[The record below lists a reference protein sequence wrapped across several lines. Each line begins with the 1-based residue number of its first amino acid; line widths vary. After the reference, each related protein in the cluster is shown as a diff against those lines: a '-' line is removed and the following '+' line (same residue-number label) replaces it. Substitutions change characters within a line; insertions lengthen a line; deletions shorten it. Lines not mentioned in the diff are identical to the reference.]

1 MDGNTT
7 TRVKSDKSLSLIVH
21 KQQTNIP
28 ELAKTPEVSNTSWA
42 KQYNPDQP
50 LANST
55 TITLEFKNPI
65 QTDASGQ
72 PTSQWLSSVPV
83 SIHPA
88 ELALSPLQPVIAP
101 ELKNTGLA
109 NLREQG
115 RTYFQ
120 AANPSG
126 HQNNN
131 GSVIIN
137 NKKKEAQNATTKASK
152 IEVNKPNLITSSP
165 VQIPNPQHQLVQ
177 LTLNPL
183 LNQSVVDFKITDLK
197 VESPTKLSFT
207 LESSDIKRLINA
219 PIEIAKASDS
229 STDTL
234 ESQDTKATN
243 IVKIKPKLI
252 LQGAIGVP
260 WSTIKKP
267 SKSLKFLQTHIEK
280 LFFSRVPRWAKEQ
293 FDTKKS
299 MFSNL
304 AKNQNVNPQQAGS
317 NWHGFYLN
325 NNDPLYQLLAKDPAQ
340 DLSALSLKVFDPSGY
355 LNQRLATGESKTP
368 TTSLNLYSYQLN
380 KTKEKDVRKG
390 WTNVHPDQF
399 VSPGEN
405 FRLTNDYLNII
416 LNQPTKVTYYSASD
430 FVNNLFNDPDKKD
443 EDIQDKY
450 TKTVK
455 EKVGANAVDWGTAYL
470 NFWYPKELI
479 QQQSNIISA
488 NLTDLLFVNPD
499 ELTNNEKMIAPNLVN
514 WWPNFR
520 NSETPFIRTTE
531 NTEAKGKVLQN
542 PLGWTQVQD
551 GGFGLRV
558 RKTLFDRD
566 TRTFTLTTNI
576 PVPTQDYSKVVTD
589 NDDWRFVFQN
599 DSGQIAMLK
608 ATRLTKEKNAND
620 PAFKD
625 NGAVQFQ
632 TVIPDHFFSSNVRF
646 VGIFKQEDQKL
657 KWLPIADTEY
667 IIDDRYFNNITSDTL
682 DFKNANAR
690 GLTNNAFGEIFKEF
704 NIHKP
709 RK

>member
-1 MDGNTT
+1 
-7 TRVKSDKSLSLIVH
+7 SLIVH
-21 KQQTNIP
+21 KQQDNIP

-42 KQYNPDQP
+42 KQYSPDQP

-109 NLREQG
+109 KLSSGNYTFFLGDEKKVNDNLAIAQRA
-115 RTYFQ
+115 T
-120 AANPSG
+120 A
-126 HQNNN
+126 
-131 GSVIIN
+131 
-137 NKKKEAQNATTKASK
+137 EASIVK
-152 IEVNKPNLITSSP
+152 IEDPKLIESLP
-165 VQIPNPQHQLVQ
+165 VSIPNPQHQLVQ

-183 LNQSVVDFKITDLK
+183 LNQSVVDFKISDLK
-197 VESPTKLSFT
+197 VESPTKLSFS

-219 PIEIAKASDS
+219 PIEIAKASS
-229 STDTL
+229 ADTS

-243 IVKIKPKLI
+243 IVKIKPKLV

-267 SKSLKFLQTHIEK
+267 LKFSK
-280 LFFSRVPRWAKEQ
+280 
-293 FDTKKS
+293 
-299 MFSNL
+299 NL
-304 AKNQNVNPQQAGS
+304 NVNNQWFESRIPEWSKKDAHTIKAQVFPEIGKNGRAAKIQGNTFRS
-317 NWHGFYLN
+317 WVNI
-325 NNDPLYQLLAKDPAQ
+325 NDPLWRLLEKDPAQ

-355 LNQRLATGESKTP
+355 LNQRLAQGEGNTKTP
-368 TTSLNLYSYQLN
+368 TTNLNLYSYQLN
-380 KTKEKDVRKG
+380 KTKEENVRKG
-390 WTNVHPDQF
+390 WTNVHPNQF

-405 FRLTNDYLNII
+405 FKLTNDYLNII

-443 EDIQDKY
+443 TDVQDKY

-499 ELTNNEKMIAPNLVN
+499 ELDNNEKMIAPNLIN

-531 NTEAKGKVLQN
+531 N
-542 PLGWTQVQD
+542 
-551 GGFGLRV
+551 
-558 RKTLFDRD
+558 
-566 TRTFTLTTNI
+566 
-576 PVPTQDYSKVVTD
+576 
-589 NDDWRFVFQN
+589 
-599 DSGQIAMLK
+599 
-608 ATRLTKEKNAND
+608 
-620 PAFKD
+620 
-625 NGAVQFQ
+625 
-632 TVIPDHFFSSNVRF
+632 
-646 VGIFKQEDQKL
+646 
-657 KWLPIADTEY
+657 
-667 IIDDRYFNNITSDTL
+667 
-682 DFKNANAR
+682 ANA
-690 GLTNNAFGEIFKEF
+690 
-704 NIHKP
+704 
-709 RK
+709 

>member
-1 MDGNTT
+1 M
-7 TRVKSDKSLSLIVH
+7 
-21 KQQTNIP
+21 
-28 ELAKTPEVSNTSWA
+28 
-42 KQYNPDQP
+42 
-50 LANST
+50 ANST

-65 QTDASGQ
+65 QTDASGK

-101 ELKNTGLA
+101 ELKNSKLV
-109 NLREQG
+109 NLSSGNYTFFVSGQAQEVNKNLEIAQRATRE
-115 RTYFQ
+115 
-120 AANPSG
+120 
-126 HQNNN
+126 
-131 GSVIIN
+131 
-137 NKKKEAQNATTKASK
+137 ASK
-152 IEVNKPNLITSSP
+152 IDVKDPQLISSP
-165 VQIPNPQHQLVQ
+165 PLPTPNPQHQLVQ

-197 VESPTKLSFT
+197 VESPTKLSFS

-219 PIEIAKASDS
+219 PIEIAKASSTSSIEVSDS
-229 STDTL
+229 PSNSTAL
-234 ESQDTKATN
+234 TN
-243 IVKIKPKLI
+243 IVKIKPKFIVL
-252 LQGAIGVP
+252 GSIGVP

-267 SKSLKFLQTHIEK
+267 LKFSKHLSLNEK
-280 LFFSRVPRWAKEQ
+280 WFESRIPDWSKK
-293 FDTKKS
+293 DTSDIKS
-299 MFSNL
+299 KVFPLPGTNGRAATIHNNTFRSW
-304 AKNQNVNPQQAGS
+304 VNI
-317 NWHGFYLN
+317 
-325 NNDPLYQLLAKDPAQ
+325 NDPLFQLFTKDPAQ

-355 LNQRLATGESKTP
+355 LNQRLATGEGKTP
-368 TTSLNLYSYQLN
+368 TTNLNLYSYQLN
-380 KTKEKDVRKG
+380 KTKEDTVRKG
-390 WTNVHPDQF
+390 WTNVHPNQF

-430 FVNNLFNDPDKKD
+430 FVNNLFNDPDKKP
-443 EDIQDKY
+443 EEVQDKY

-499 ELTNNEKMIAPNLVN
+499 ELTNNEKMIAPNLIN

-520 NSETPFIRTTE
+520 NSETPFIKTTE
-531 NTEAKGKVLQN
+531 NKEAKKTVLQN

-558 RKTLFDRD
+558 RKTLFNRD

-608 ATRLTKEKNAND
+608 ATRLTKNKNSND

-632 TVIPDHFFSSNVRF
+632 TVIPEHFFTSNVRF
-646 VGIFKQEDQKL
+646 VGIFKQEDQTL

-667 IIDDRYFNNITSDTL
+667 IIDDRYFKNITTDTL

-709 RK
+709 KNN